1 MGLGLA
7 RKGAL
12 LSLFYL
18 THTKASTPRSILQ
31 DDVTWRKQSCKKS
44 CHSALAATS
53 YKKDMQLRD
62 TKEKERNAHTP
73 VFAHDATYTSFML
86 KLPHHFL
93 RGCTNTH
100 YQENSHTHVLAQQC
114 AAHHWI
120 PSASSASISHHKLTS
135 VFIGSFWH
143 IPYVALKLSKEERF
157 FFP

>member
-100 YQENSHTHVLAQQC
+100 YQENTVTLTCLHSNVQHITGSHQPVLPPSPIINSPQC
-114 AAHHWI
+114 
-120 PSASSASISHHKLTS
+120 S
-135 VFIGSFWH
+135 
-143 IPYVALKLSKEERF
+143 
-157 FFP
+157 